1 MTRLYSFYQT
11 RIRLVSVIFFTCSI
25 LILFKMFFIQSF
37 LAAEYREKT
46 LHAGITERSVK
57 GNRGNISDRNG
68 QVLAETVNTYTFW
81 VDTNKELDKEAVVH
95 LFSREFNQPPESF
108 RQLLSRKKNYIMLA
122 HGLYRSQCQ
131 PILDQLK
138 NIKGLRCD
146 ISVSRYYP
154 YHNLVSQVV
163 GYVDRDHKGQFGI
176 ERQFDPLLNGKT
188 SNLVFDRAAD
198 GRLRKAIVDQHPDV
212 ENGIDIQLT
221 IDVGIQ
227 TILLDALNQGMK
239 RSGAAAANGVIINPF
254 TGDIL
259 AMASIPD
266 FDPNAYWNYD
276 VSSFLNHTISDSYEP
291 GSTFKLIS
299 MTAAFESGSF
309 KPTDSFYCE
318 DGEYQIIP
326 SKIIHDHE
334 PHGDLSLSD
343 IFVYSSNIGLTKMV
357 DQMGSQHIYDYARK
371 FGFGIRT
378 GVPLPSE
385 AAGVLR
391 EFNEWT
397 RLSGPSISMGQEISV
412 NTLQLALAYS
422 AAANGGYLPS
432 ARIIKKISGNGYEDR
447 DYSPKPVR
455 KVMSKQTSELLLG
468 MMEDV
473 VNRGTASKA
482 RIPGFRIGGKTGTA
496 EKFIN
501 GTYSKRAFISS
512 FAAVFPIE
520 NPKYVCVISVDS
532 PKYGYHW
539 GNETAVP
546 IVKEIFE
553 RLIINNKEF
562 IPVTPKSMPQFAQ
575 SINADAHPIMLAT
588 ANVLH
593 KNENMVPNFLGKT
606 LKQSI
611 QEAKILGLIINPV
624 GTSGRVVWQS
634 VSPGQLVDG
643 APSCIIK
650 LESM

>member
-1 MTRLYSFYQT
+1 
-11 RIRLVSVIFFTCSI
+11 
-25 LILFKMFFIQSF
+25 
-37 LAAEYREKT
+37 
-46 LHAGITERSVK
+46 
-57 GNRGNISDRNG
+57 
-68 QVLAETVNTYTFW
+68 
-81 VDTNKELDKEAVVH
+81 
-95 LFSREFNQPPESF
+95 
-108 RQLLSRKKNYIMLA
+108 
-122 HGLYRSQCQ
+122 
-131 PILDQLK
+131 
-138 NIKGLRCD
+138 
-146 ISVSRYYP
+146 
-154 YHNLVSQVV
+154 
-163 GYVDRDHKGQFGI
+163 
-176 ERQFDPLLNGKT
+176 
-188 SNLVFDRAAD
+188 
-198 GRLRKAIVDQHPDV
+198 
-212 ENGIDIQLT
+212 
-221 IDVGIQ
+221 
-227 TILLDALNQGMK
+227 
-239 RSGAAAANGVIINPF
+239 
-254 TGDIL
+254 
-259 AMASIPD
+259 
-266 FDPNAYWNYD
+266 
-276 VSSFLNHTISDSYEP
+276 
-291 GSTFKLIS
+291 

-385 AAGVLR
+385 APGLLR
-391 EFNEWT
+391 EFNAWT

-455 KVMSKQTSELLLG
+455 KLMSKQTSELLLS

-520 NPKYVCVISVDS
+520 NPKYVCIISVDS

-575 SINADAHPIMLAT
+575 TINSESHPVIMAT
-588 ANVLH
+588 ANMVQ
-593 KNENMVPNFLGKT
+593 KNENIVPNFLGKT

-611 QEAKILGLIINPV
+611 QEAKELGLLINPV

-643 APSCIIK
+643 TPSCIIK